1 MAAAMTKREL
11 VDRVMGG
18 RLVDYVR
25 TRRDADPRKSW
36 DRIAGDLRDDYRI
49 EVAGETLRLW
59 VGDPDD
65 ADQAAS

>member
-18 RLVDYVR
+18 KLVAYVR
-25 TRRDADPRKSW
+25 ARRGASPRMSW
-36 DRIAGDLRDDYRI
+36 DRIAGEIRDDYRI

-59 VGDPDD
+59 VPDTDD
-65 ADQAAS
+65 ADRATA